1 MKVYTEPMED
11 GPINLANNKCEHH
24 APKVDS
30 NSNEESTTE
39 MTDGSTATSAKE
51 IQSSTVSSVILE
63 PMDRDCLGN
72 MIVEPMDKVVLESNL
87 IDKVVLDS
95 NLIDKVVLDS
105 TSPGNTPTPTG
116 CASPRP
122 MMEDEEEEE
131 IRPVLQEAWAPLQ
144 QMQQPTALQQL
155 AAVAERKAQE
165 EEQEEQMEVGG
176 GSPAGTPTPGS
187 PSSTPPPLCLRE
199 LPSSTT
205 ILSSPVDHRDL
216 STSSRQ
222 LDHQDRPRRHLRLS
236 V

>member
-1 MKVYTEPMED
+1 
-11 GPINLANNKCEHH
+11 
-24 APKVDS
+24 
-30 NSNEESTTE
+30 

-122 MMEDEEEEE
+122 MMEVVTCSLISTIFILLQSLPNGHIYNLIIITIIIKIIQDEEEEE

-144 QMQQPTALQQL
+144 HMVIT
-155 AAVAERKAQE
+155 
-165 EEQEEQMEVGG
+165 
-176 GSPAGTPTPGS
+176 
-187 PSSTPPPLCLRE
+187 
-199 LPSSTT
+199 
-205 ILSSPVDHRDL
+205 
-216 STSSRQ
+216 
-222 LDHQDRPRRHLRLS
+222 
-236 V
+236 

>member
-1 MKVYTEPMED
+1 MTE
-11 GPINLANNKCEHH
+11 
-24 APKVDS
+24 
-30 NSNEESTTE
+30 
-39 MTDGSTATSAKE
+39 GSTATSAKE

-122 MMEDEEEEE
+122 MMEVVTCSHISSISTIFILLQSLQNGHLYNLIIITIIITIIQDEEEEE

-144 QMQQPTALQQL
+144 QMVIT
-155 AAVAERKAQE
+155 
-165 EEQEEQMEVGG
+165 
-176 GSPAGTPTPGS
+176 
-187 PSSTPPPLCLRE
+187 
-199 LPSSTT
+199 
-205 ILSSPVDHRDL
+205 
-216 STSSRQ
+216 
-222 LDHQDRPRRHLRLS
+222 
-236 V
+236 